1 MDVGI
6 LVLVGLIIVR
16 FTATMVGYCLGT
28 SGSASRTLRTID
40 RGVKESTHNVNSAI
54 TEIRMEMRETRKFV
68 TKEVRDIANLIKV
81 FVIVITLLALYMVY
95 TLYITLEHL
104 DLQIVY
110 YLFCIFLVL
119 VLMIK
124 LVKILFQITLPT

>member
-28 SGSASRTLRTID
+28 SGSATLRTID